1 MGFPKNAQLL
11 HERDNDP
18 TWPPML
24 GGKPNPKHA
33 RINSKCYPSQCLE
46 DDVHL
51 QLQSLCWMRIF
62 KYHMKDENKSKI
74 IFLFSLL

>member
-1 MGFPKNAQLL
+1 MGFPKHEQLL

-18 TWPPML
+18 TWPPVL
-24 GGKPNPKHA
+24 GGKQNPKPA
-33 RINSKCYPSQCLE
+33 RINLRCYPLQSLE
-46 DDVHL
+46 DDVYL

-62 KYHMKDENKSKI
+62 KYHMKDEKKSKI